1 MMQTASRVIGSDMGL
16 SQGMGF
22 VLIVDE
28 EVLVRGIDL
37 DILQRIGYTVIMANS
52 G

>member
-1 MMQTASRVIGSDMGL
+1 MGL